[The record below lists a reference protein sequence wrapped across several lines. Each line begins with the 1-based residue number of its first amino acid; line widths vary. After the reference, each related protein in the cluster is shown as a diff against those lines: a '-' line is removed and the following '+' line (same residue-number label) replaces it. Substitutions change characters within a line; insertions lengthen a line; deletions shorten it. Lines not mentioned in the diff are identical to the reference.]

1 MCIRDSECSVCN
13 EKTIFPHPPKYSPD
27 DKYVRLRLKE
37 RYYSDD
43 SSDESSDG
51 SSKSTTS

>member
-1 MCIRDSECSVCN
+1 MDNECSVCN